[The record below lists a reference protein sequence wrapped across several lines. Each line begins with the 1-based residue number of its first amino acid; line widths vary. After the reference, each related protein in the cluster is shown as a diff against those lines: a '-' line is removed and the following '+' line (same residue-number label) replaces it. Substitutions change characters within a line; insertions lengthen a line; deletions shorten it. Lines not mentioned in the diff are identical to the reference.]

1 MTMNTLGRLSVVL
14 LPLALCVPVALS
26 MPEVAH
32 GAAATQ
38 CRRTL
43 HDFPELSPGDR
54 RPAVRTLQCAI
65 NDLGLGP
72 VEVDGYYGPQTK
84 EALGAV
90 VKTFE
95 GRPPHPYRIT
105 KTFWT
110 MLYGAQLPDHEL
122 RIGDQG
128 PAVRTLQLAL
138 RAWGLEL
145 TVDGDF
151 GPQTRDAVKTFQAA
165 HNSTATGRVDYATRY
180 MLGGGE
186 YW

>member
-1 MTMNTLGRLSVVL
+1 
-14 LPLALCVPVALS
+14 
-26 MPEVAH
+26 MPDVAH
-32 GAAATQ
+32 GAAAAQ

-43 HDFPELSPGDR
+43 HDFPELEPGDR

-84 EALGAV
+84 ELGTV
-90 VKTFE
+90 VNTFE
-95 GRPPHPYRIT
+95 GQPPHPYRIT

-128 PAVRTLQLAL
+128 PASARSAGPAGL
-138 RAWGLEL
+138 GLEL
-145 TVDGDF
+145 AVDGDF
-151 GPQTRDAVKTFQAA
+151 GPQTRDAVKTFQSAQ
-165 HNSTATGRVDYATRY
+165 NSTATGRVDYATRY

>member
-1 MTMNTLGRLSVVL
+1 MSTLLRRLSIVL

-26 MPEVAH
+26 IPDIAH
-32 GAAATQ
+32 GAAAPE

-43 HDFPELSPGDR
+43 PAYPVLEPGDR

-72 VEVDGYYGPQTK
+72 VVVDGYYGPETK
-84 EALGAV
+84 AALRPV
-90 VKTFE
+90 VNSFE
-95 GRPPHPYRIT
+95 GQPPHPYTIT

-122 RIGDQG
+122 RLGDHG

-138 RAWGLEL
+138 RAWGLGL
-145 TVDGDF
+145 VVDGDF
-151 GPQTRDAVKTFQAA
+151 GPQTRDAVKTFQSGQ
-165 HNSTATGRVDYATRY
+165 NMTATGRVDYATRY